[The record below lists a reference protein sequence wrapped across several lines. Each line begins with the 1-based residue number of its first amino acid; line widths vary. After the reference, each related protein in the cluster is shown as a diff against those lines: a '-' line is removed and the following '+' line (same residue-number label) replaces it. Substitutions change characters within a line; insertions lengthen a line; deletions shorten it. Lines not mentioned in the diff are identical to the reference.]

1 MCLQLIL
8 LGFPCNQSYSN
19 HGGRGGGIWS
29 KEGDMEYIGG
39 KYGVQ
44 RRGYKVH
51 MGGGIRVN
59 EYGVQ
64 RKRR

>member
-1 MCLQLIL
+1 MFLQYLIFY
-8 LGFPCNQSYSN
+8 LGE
-19 HGGRGGGIWS
+19 GAGGGIWS

-51 MGGGIRVN
+51 MGGGIRVH